1 MNRRF
6 WVEVRVS
13 YDGVTEK
20 GEKANMKE
28 TWLVRAATSAEAE
41 SRATEKVCAYNGVE
55 DVDVEACVKRNIAA
69 IWVSS
74 INDGLMKFV
83 KRNIAA
89 LWVSSINDGLMK
101 FVKFYKVRCEGLL
114 VNAETGKERIC
125 KRNYLIMSPN
135 MLDAYETFVKCISD
149 SEFSEFEVLGINL
162 TPIVKVLSDHE

>member
-28 TWLVRAATSAEAE
+28 TWLVRAATFAEAE

-55 DVDVEACVKRNIAA
+55 DVGVEAC
-69 IWVSS
+69 
-74 INDGLMKFV
+74 V

-89 LWVSSINDGLMK
+89 LWVSSPNGD
-101 FVKFYKVRCEGLL
+101 KFYKVRCGGLL
-114 VNAETGKERIC
+114 VNEKTGKERIV
-125 KRNYLIMSPN
+125 KRDYLVLSPN
-135 MLDAYETFVKCISD
+135 MLDVYETFIKYMSD
-149 SEFSEFEVLGINL
+149 TEFSEYEVLGINL
-162 TPIVKVLSDHE
+162 TPIVEVLSDHE

>member
-20 GEKANMKE
+20 GEKTNMKE
-28 TWLVRAATSAEAE
+28 TWLVRAATFAEAE

-55 DVDVEACVKRNIAA
+55 DVDVEACVK
-69 IWVSS
+69 S
-74 INDGLMKFV
+74 
-83 KRNIAA
+83 NIAA

-149 SEFSEFEVLGINL
+149 SDFSEFEVLGINL
-162 TPIVKVLSDHE
+162 TPIVEVLSDHE

>member
-28 TWLVRAATSAEAE
+28 TWLVRAATFAEAE

-55 DVDVEACVKRNIAA
+55 DVGVEACVKRNI
-69 IWVSS
+69 
-74 INDGLMKFV
+74 D
-83 KRNIAA
+83 A
-89 LWVSSINDGLMK
+89 LWVSSLNDDLM
-101 FVKFYKVRCEGLL
+101 KFYKVRCEGLL

-135 MLDAYETFVKCISD
+135 MLDAYETFVKCMSD
-149 SEFSEFEVLGINL
+149 SEFSEIKMLGINL
-162 TPIVKVLSDHE
+162 TPIVEVLSDHE

>member
-1 MNRRF
+1 MNRKF

-28 TWLVRAATSAEAE
+28 TWLVRAATFAEAE

-55 DVDVEACVKRNIAA
+55 DVGVEACVKRNI
-69 IWVSS
+69 
-74 INDGLMKFV
+74 D
-83 KRNIAA
+83 A
-89 LWVSSINDGLMK
+89 LWVSSLNDDLM
-101 FVKFYKVRCEGLL
+101 KFYKVRCEGLL

-135 MLDAYETFVKCISD
+135 MLDAYETFVKCMSD
-149 SEFSEFEVLGINL
+149 SEFSEIKMLGINL
-162 TPIVKVLSDHE
+162 TPIVEVLSDHE

>member
-20 GEKANMKE
+20 GEKTNMKE
-28 TWLVRAATSAEAE
+28 TWLVRAATFAEAE

-74 INDGLMKFV
+74 INDGL
-83 KRNIAA
+83 I
-89 LWVSSINDGLMK
+89 
-101 FVKFYKVRCEGLL
+101 YKVRCEGLL

-149 SEFSEFEVLGINL
+149 SDFSEFEVLGINL
-162 TPIVKVLSDHE
+162 TPIVEVLSDHE

>member
-20 GEKANMKE
+20 GEKTNMKE
-28 TWLVRAATSAEAE
+28 TWLVHAATFAEAE

-55 DVDVEACVKRNIAA
+55 DVGVEACVKRNIAA

-74 INDGLMKFV
+74 LNDDLM
-83 KRNIAA
+83 
-89 LWVSSINDGLMK
+89 
-101 FVKFYKVRCEGLL
+101 KFYKVRCEGLL

-149 SEFSEFEVLGINL
+149 SEFSEIKMLGINL
-162 TPIVKVLSDHE
+162 TPIVEVLSDHE

>member
-28 TWLVRAATSAEAE
+28 TWLVRAATFAEAE

-55 DVDVEACVKRNIAA
+55 DVGVEACVKRNIAA
-69 IWVSS
+69 VWVGSL
-74 INDGLMKFV
+74 NGD
-83 KRNIAA
+83 
-89 LWVSSINDGLMK
+89 
-101 FVKFYKVRCEGLL
+101 KFYKVRCGCLL
-114 VNAETGKERIC
+114 VNEKTGKERIV
-125 KRNYLIMSPN
+125 KRNYLVLSPN

-149 SEFSEFEVLGINL
+149 SEFSEIKMLDINL
-162 TPIVKVLSDHE
+162 TPIVEVLSDHE